1 MAHQARHN
9 EEGQVMQKLRGLFFA
24 SILLCSGGAQAFQ
37 LNVHTPPTI
46 HQLNPQPL
54 PPANPKTMDRSSPTL
69 YQKPDGSK
77 GVVADKH
84 KDW

>member
-1 MAHQARHN
+1 
-9 EEGQVMQKLRGLFFA
+9 MQKLRGLFFV
-24 SILLCSGGAQAFQ
+24 SVLLCSGDAQAFQ

-46 HQLNPQPL
+46 HALNPQPL
-54 PPANPKTMDRSSPTL
+54 PPGMQAKTMDQASPTF
-69 YQKPDGSK
+69 YQKPNGSK